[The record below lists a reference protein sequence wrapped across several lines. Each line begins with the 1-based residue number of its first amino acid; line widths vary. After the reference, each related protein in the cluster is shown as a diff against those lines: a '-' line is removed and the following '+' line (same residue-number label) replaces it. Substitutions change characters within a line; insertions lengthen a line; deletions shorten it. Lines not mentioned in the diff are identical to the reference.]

1 MNASSIVT
9 TMDQPEKVM
18 LIQKGPR
25 NESDLED
32 DQAGP
37 VFVKLPDQ
45 MGWVKVN
52 NFSAC
57 DQCRTSHV
65 KCSLSVTGGPCNHC
79 KNRNQLCKVYGWI
92 FNPESP
98 AYNIYKPVLPPPP
111 AAPPSPPASSQTVAY
126 RFEWELLVRKLTW
139 LQREA
144 PRKFRK
150 RSTAMPWKDEP
161 SLEAMSDV
169 NRKRFPTQHVEG
181 ATTFQALNPMGQ
193 SNQHASNSG
202 GSSKKRRIARE
213 AKAPIFKCVPP
224 SEEAVVPSTQHRMS
238 ISFILAPCNSE
249 QIVKPEEKHDSSAIS
264 SNGWESRRASFA
276 SSEGSW
282 STRSDTRSP
291 SLSLPETDL
300 LPKSTKPS
308 NIPARNPP
316 VPHQIEKEE
325 ILSKFRKWRPPFDSP
340 VILSDQNCA
349 FPPIPRF
356 Q

>member
-1 MNASSIVT
+1 
-9 TMDQPEKVM
+9 
-18 LIQKGPR
+18 
-25 NESDLED
+25 
-32 DQAGP
+32 
-37 VFVKLPDQ
+37 
-45 MGWVKVN
+45 
-52 NFSAC
+52 
-57 DQCRTSHV
+57 
-65 KCSLSVTGGPCNHC
+65 
-79 KNRNQLCKVYGWI
+79 
-92 FNPESP
+92 
-98 AYNIYKPVLPPPP
+98 
-111 AAPPSPPASSQTVAY
+111 
-126 RFEWELLVRKLTW
+126 
-139 LQREA
+139 
-144 PRKFRK
+144 
-150 RSTAMPWKDEP
+150 MPWKDEP

-213 AKAPIFKCVPP
+213 AKAPIFKCDPP

-238 ISFILAPCNSE
+238 ISFILSPCNSE

-325 ILSKFRKWRPPFDSP
+325 MLSKFRKWRPPFDSP